1 MLIRFDTTKKIY
13 TGLPEKWNLL
23 AGDKEKEAMS
33 NGISFA

>member
-13 TGLPEKWNLL
+13 TGLPEKWNLP
-23 AGDKEKEAMS
+23 ARDMETEAMS